1 MWRLRWL
8 FVALAVAVLLLLRFA
23 RRPALRAQ
31 LDLVLVDLRAALSV
45 MDAARSAA
53 AFESFLACFSGVKAF
68 EAPSVW
74 EVLRRRGVAPDGVV
88 QLRALHAEL
97 DQARFGG
104 PLPDAGEVFAA
115 VDTLIDA
122 VKR

>member
-1 MWRLRWL
+1 M
-8 FVALAVAVLLLLRFA
+8 FVVVVVAGLLLLRFT
-23 RRPALRAQ
+23 RRPALRAH
-31 LDLVLVDLRAALSV
+31 LVSVSVDLRAALSA

-53 AFESFLACFSGVKAF
+53 AFESFLACLSGVKAF
-68 EAPSVW
+68 EAPGIW
-74 EVLRRRGVAPDGVV
+74 EALRRRGVGAEGVD
-88 QLRALHAEL
+88 QLRALHAAF